1 MHSIAF
7 TTGMPYSKA
16 QAERVRRMLAGRRGV
31 TEKEMFGGIAF
42 LLGGN
47 MCVGVH
53 GEDLIVRVEPG
64 QTATLLREPRAK
76 PFSLSAR
83 PGMPGWLLVG
93 PSGYKTD
100 AALKGWIARDAAYF
114 ASDDRENHRPGP
126 APLFADQKT
135 WFLRSALPSR

>member
-1 MHSIAF
+1 MQPTNLAF
-7 TTGMPYSKA
+7 PRGNLLQSP
-16 QAERVRRMLAGRRGV
+16 RVRRRMAYSKPQTVRVRKALGKRAGL
-31 TEKEMFGGIAF
+31 TEKQMFGGVAF

-53 GEDLIVRVEPG
+53 GDDLIVRVEPDR
-64 QTATLLREPRAK
+64 TDALLKEPGAK

-100 AALKGWIARDAAYF
+100 AALKAWVGRGVDY
-114 ASDDRENHRPGP
+114 AS
-126 APLFADQKT
+126 
-135 WFLRSALPSR
+135 SLPPKKGKGT